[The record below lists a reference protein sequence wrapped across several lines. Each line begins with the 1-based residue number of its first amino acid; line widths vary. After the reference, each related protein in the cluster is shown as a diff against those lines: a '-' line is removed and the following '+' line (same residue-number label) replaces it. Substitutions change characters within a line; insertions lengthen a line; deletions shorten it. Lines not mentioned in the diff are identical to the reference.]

1 MKSNIKSV
9 SKTNDG
15 NKIKPALF
23 YGILILLFLSAAG
36 AIVSFADDTDI
47 YRPKV
52 RHNVLILMDSSGSMA
67 WPIYENTINY
77 AEFYDYVCVNRSD
90 WTDSY
95 DEINSGHGTS
105 AQYYGSGTPPKK
117 ERTKI
122 YFIYANAGYSSSLT
136 GDAGNPSLSWYMDG
150 SADMATYLNAEGEL
164 EDAAGK
170 HPGDAGYAGRISTVD
185 VVTGGETVKMIT
197 VDGARLPNG
206 KDIALHDWRDNPDG
220 SRIDNGLSGLV
231 QAPGYYFSGYFYDG
245 TGSVNNW
252 RPVTDVASCYTSDPV
267 AAKAVADPEKCYFFA
282 TGNYINMQMVF
293 NLQVYAGSWKKAW
306 SYCSYPPGVTYQ
318 TVPCSFV
325 SKNYS
330 GNAPKN
336 YDSNADS

>member
-1 MKSNIKSV
+1 
-9 SKTNDG
+9 
-15 NKIKPALF
+15 
-23 YGILILLFLSAAG
+23 
-36 AIVSFADDTDI
+36 
-47 YRPKV
+47 
-52 RHNVLILMDSSGSMA
+52 
-67 WPIYENTINY
+67 
-77 AEFYDYVCVNRSD
+77 
-90 WTDSY
+90 
-95 DEINSGHGTS
+95 
-105 AQYYGSGTPPKK
+105 
-117 ERTKI
+117 
-122 YFIYANAGYSSSLT
+122 
-136 GDAGNPSLSWYMDG
+136 
-150 SADMATYLNAEGEL
+150 MATYLNAAGEL

-197 VDGARLPNG
+197 VDGVRLPNG

-220 SRIDNGLSGLV
+220 SRVDNGLSGLV

-252 RPVTDVASCYTSDPV
+252 RPVTEVASCYTSDPV
-267 AAKAVADPEKCYFFA
+267 AAKVVSDPEKCYFFA

-293 NLQVYAGSWKKAW
+293 NLQVYAGGWKKAW

-330 GNAPKN
+330 SNAPKN
-336 YDSNADS
+336 YDSNADSTVSYVVYNALSAKMQVYFSDIVMYYNTSTKCDKIELYDENGNLKYTYKNKSAAFWSDPVTGKKITVRYITYNADATRRWKIDKYKYESIGTGGTYKFDIRIDVARAAIIDVIETTRGKINWGLMTFDKTGGADGGELPPRCR